1 MKLDKPITF
10 TPPSIPLKDG
20 NSKTFNSVTLN
31 ELDITIVDNPQRKN
45 VVAQLR
51 GIPFPLVLWN
61 GESYDKAGDYT
72 QAQVESK
79 ITELLGN
86 EPNKVLEGLFFPNIP
101 SKK

>member
-1 MKLDKPITF
+1 MKLDKSITF

-31 ELDITIVDNPQRKN
+31 ELDVTIVDNVQRKS
-45 VVAQLR
+45 VVVQIK

-72 QAQVESK
+72 QAMVESR
-79 ITELLGN
+79 ILELLGN
-86 EPNKVLEGLFFPNIP
+86 EPNKVLESLFFPNIP